1 MDSADLAA
9 LLRSCGAR
17 GEAGIDALVHDVV
30 TRYGEP
36 HRRYHTLAH
45 ASAVAEGVSS
55 IASPSG
61 LVDPRAALL
70 AAWLHDAIYDT
81 RAAGNED
88 ASADYA
94 SAALGALGVESGLVE
109 RCAALIRVTATHLAE
124 TLDEAVLCDADLAIL
139 ACPADVYAGYA
150 RQVREEYDWVPEE
163 DFRAGRSAI
172 LRTLLARDSLY
183 RTPAARRWE
192 VAARS
197 NVEAELAELARG

>member
-1 MDSADLAA
+1 MDGAGFAS

-17 GEAGIDALVHDVV
+17 DAAGIDTLVDDVV
-30 TRYGEP
+30 ARYGEP

-45 ASAVAEGVSS
+45 ARAVADGVSS

-61 LVDPRAALL
+61 LGDPRAALL

-94 SAALGALGVESGLVE
+94 SAALGALGVEAGLVE

-139 ACPADVYAGYA
+139 ATPADVYDCYA
-150 RQVREEYDWVPEE
+150 RQVREEYDWVPDA
-163 DFRAGRSAI
+163 DFRAGRAAI
-172 LRTLLARDSLY
+172 LRTLLARDALY
-183 RTPAARRWE
+183 RTPVARRWE
-192 VAARS
+192 AAARS
-197 NVEAELAELARG
+197 NVEAELAELARV